1 MKLVLLGTKGGPRLS
16 AERSSPAQAIIVGE
30 RVLVVDC
37 GEGVPHQ
44 LVRAGIPVERVDDV
58 LITHHHSDH
67 NGSYGNL
74 LLTAWA
80 GGLDHQVRTYGPPP
94 LAAMTEAF
102 YEMNAYD
109 LAVRMVDEGRPALR
123 GLVTVTEIDGP
134 GTVIDDE
141 DITVRAAV
149 VHHPPVEPAYAY
161 RFDADGRSVVISGD
175 TTPCDKL
182 IELARGATVLV
193 HEVMHPEFVAGLA
206 HGQVANVEPE
216 RMRRHLMQSHTA
228 VEDLG
233 AVAAEA
239 GVGTLVLTHLVPGDR
254 ELPEE
259 AWLEP
264 VQATFG
270 GRVILGRD
278 LLEIP
283 ID

>member
-1 MKLVLLGTKGGPRLS
+1 MKLVLLGTKGGPKLS
-16 AERSSPAQAIIVGE
+16 AERSSPAQAIIVGH

-44 LVRAGIPVERVDDV
+44 LVRAGIPVEHVDDV

-80 GGLDHQVRTYGPPP
+80 GGLDHQVHTYGPPP
-94 LAAMTEAF
+94 LATMTEAF

-109 LAVRMVDEGRPALR
+109 LAVRMADEGRPALR

-193 HEVMHPEFVAGLA
+193 HEVMHPEFVAGLS

-278 LLEIP
+278 LLEIS

>member
-1 MKLVLLGTKGGPRLS
+1 MKLILLGTKGGPRLS
-16 AERSSPAQAIIVGE
+16 ARRSSPAQAIVFGN
-30 RVLVVDC
+30 RVMVVDC

-44 LVRAGIPVERVDDV
+44 LLRAGIPVERVADV

-74 LLTAWA
+74 LLMAWA
-80 GGLDHQVRTYGPPP
+80 GGLDHQVHTYGPPP

-109 LAVRMVDEGRPALR
+109 LAVRMADEGRPSLR
-123 GLVTVTEIDGP
+123 SLVTVTEIDGP
-134 GTVIDDE
+134 GTVIQDD
-141 DITVRAAV
+141 DVTVRAAV

-161 RFDADGRSVVISGD
+161 RFDAGGRSIVISGD
-175 TTPCDKL
+175 TTPCDEL
-182 IELARGATVLV
+182 IELAQGATVLV
-193 HEVMHPEFVAGLA
+193 HEVMHPEFVARLA

-216 RMRRHLMQSHTA
+216 RMRRHLLQSHTA

-233 AVAAEA
+233 AVAAKA
-239 GVGTLVLTHLVPGDR
+239 GVGTVVMTHLVPGDG

-259 AWLEP
+259 AWLAP
-264 VQATFG
+264 VRTTFD

-283 ID
+283 VD